1 MKPHVLALLLSIPAL
16 PALAQSPQATDETQ
30 LGRLFMTPEKRGI
43 LDRQRRLDI
52 HDAEGLAQENVEL
65 NGIVQR
71 SSGRNSVWINQRMQ
85 YGEEGVRI
93 KRGQPG
99 TANIEMDRGAAV
111 ELKVGDSINR
121 STQERQGLVPPN
133 AVQSGKKP

>member
-1 MKPHVLALLLSIPAL
+1 MKLQALALLLLMPTL
-16 PALAQSPQATDETQ
+16 PAWAQTAPATEEPQ
-30 LGRLFMTPEKRGI
+30 LGRLFMTPEKRGM

-65 NGIVQR
+65 NGVVQR
-71 SSGRNSVWINQRMQ
+71 SSGHNSVWINQRMQ
-85 YGEEGVRI
+85 YGQDGVRI

-99 TANIEMDRGAAV
+99 SANIEMERGSSV

-121 STQERQGLVPPN
+121 STQERHGLVPPN